1 MYCNLNINVSLLG
14 IYCLYNHLLCYNFSM
29 NIADLH
35 IHSNNSD
42 GSDSVEN
49 LVKELQKANV
59 RIFALTDHDTIAGC
73 VEIKKYIPENI
84 KFIPSI
90 ELTCQTDDIKCHIL
104 GFNCNPSDKKLNAL
118 IQKGKD
124 LRRKKLETRLD
135 YIKNILHIE
144 LTQEELDWL
153 YSRKS
158 VVKTHLANLLVK
170 RKMAKTNVEAMQK
183 YLDGIKTGNTRF
195 SIEEA
200 LDAIVTS
207 GGTPVWA
214 HPLGGEGEEHVT
226 HEKFITRLGK
236 MIAYGI
242 KGLECYYS
250 RYTYEEAKF
259 LIDCATSNNLL
270 ISGGSDYHGT
280 NKENIQLA
288 KLNVDS
294 TPIDAKKL
302 TILNPYSSSL

>member
-1 MYCNLNINVSLLG
+1 MKL
-14 IYCLYNHLLCYNFSM
+14 
-29 NIADLH
+29 ADLH
-35 IHSNNSD
+35 VHSNNSD

-49 LVKELQKANV
+49 LVKEIKKANLE
-59 RIFALTDHDTIAGC
+59 IFALTDHDTIAGC
-73 VEIKKYIPENI
+73 IEITKYIPENI

-90 ELTCQTDDIKCHIL
+90 ELTCQTGDIKCHIL
-104 GFNCNPSDKKLNAL
+104 GFNCNPADEKLNAL
-118 IQKGKD
+118 IQKGKE

-135 YIKNILHIE
+135 YIKNVLHIDLTNDE
-144 LTQEELDWL
+144 LNWL

-170 RKMAKTNVEAMQK
+170 RKMARTNVEAMQK

-200 LDAIVTS
+200 IDAIVTS
-207 GGTPVWA
+207 GGIPVWA
-214 HPLGGEGEEHVT
+214 HPLGGEGEKHIA
-226 HEKFITRLGK
+226 HEKFMPRLEK

-250 RYTYEEAKF
+250 RYTLEEVKF
-259 LIDCATSNNLL
+259 LINCANSNNLL

-294 TPIDAKKL
+294 TPIDAENL
-302 TILNPYSSSL
+302 TVLKYLGIAL

>member
-1 MYCNLNINVSLLG
+1 MKV
-14 IYCLYNHLLCYNFSM
+14 
-29 NIADLH
+29 ADLH
-35 IHSNNSD
+35 VHSNNSD

-49 LVKELQKANV
+49 LVKEIKKANIK
-59 RIFALTDHDTIAGC
+59 IFALTDHDTIAGC
-73 VEIKKYIPENI
+73 IEITKYIPENI

-90 ELTCQTDDIKCHIL
+90 ELTCQTGDIKCHIL
-104 GFNCNPSDKKLNAL
+104 GFNCNPADEKLNAL
-118 IQKGKD
+118 IQKGKE

-135 YIKNILHIE
+135 YIKNVLHIDLTNDE
-144 LTQEELDWL
+144 LNWL

-200 LDAIVTS
+200 IDAIVTS
-207 GGTPVWA
+207 GGIPVWA
-214 HPLGGEGEEHVT
+214 HPLGGEGEKHIA
-226 HEKFITRLGK
+226 HEKFMPRLEK

-250 RYTYEEAKF
+250 RYTLEEVKF
-259 LIDCATSNNLL
+259 LINCANSNNLL

-294 TPIDAKKL
+294 TPIDAENL
-302 TILNPYSSSL
+302 TVLKYLGIAL

>member
-1 MYCNLNINVSLLG
+1 MKV
-14 IYCLYNHLLCYNFSM
+14 
-29 NIADLH
+29 ADLH
-35 IHSNNSD
+35 VHSNNSD

-49 LVKELQKANV
+49 LVKEIKKANLE
-59 RIFALTDHDTIAGC
+59 IFALTDHDTIAGC
-73 VEIKKYIPENI
+73 IEITKYIPENI

-90 ELTCQTDDIKCHIL
+90 ELTCQTGDIKCHIL
-104 GFNCNPSDKKLNAL
+104 GFNCNPADEKLNAL
-118 IQKGKD
+118 IQKGKE

-135 YIKNILHIE
+135 YIKNVLHIDLTNDE
-144 LTQEELDWL
+144 LNWL

-200 LDAIVTS
+200 IDAIVTS
-207 GGTPVWA
+207 GGIPVWA
-214 HPLGGEGEEHVT
+214 HPLGGEGEKHIA
-226 HEKFITRLGK
+226 HEKFMPRLEK
-236 MIAYGI
+236 MIVYGI

-250 RYTYEEAKF
+250 RYTLEEVKF
-259 LIDCATSNNLL
+259 LINCANSNNLL

-294 TPIDAKKL
+294 TPIDAENL
-302 TILNPYSSSL
+302 TVLKYLGIAL

>member
-1 MYCNLNINVSLLG
+1 MKL
-14 IYCLYNHLLCYNFSM
+14 
-29 NIADLH
+29 ADLH
-35 IHSNNSD
+35 VHSNNSD

-49 LVKELQKANV
+49 LVKEIKKANLE
-59 RIFALTDHDTIAGC
+59 IFALTDHDTIAGC
-73 VEIKKYIPENI
+73 IEITKYIPENI
-84 KFIPSI
+84 KFIPSL
-90 ELTCQTDDIKCHIL
+90 ELTCQTGDIKCHIL
-104 GFNCNPSDKKLNAL
+104 GFNCNPADEKLNAL
-118 IQKGKD
+118 IQKGKE

-135 YIKNILHIE
+135 YIKNVLHIDLTNDE
-144 LTQEELDWL
+144 LNWL

-200 LDAIVTS
+200 IDAIVTS
-207 GGTPVWA
+207 GGIPVWA
-214 HPLGGEGEEHVT
+214 HPLGGEGEKHIA
-226 HEKFITRLGK
+226 HEKFMPCLEK

-250 RYTYEEAKF
+250 RYTLEEVKF
-259 LIDCATSNNLL
+259 LITCANSNNLL

-294 TPIDAKKL
+294 TPIDAENL
-302 TILNPYSSSL
+302 TVLKYLGIAL

>member
-1 MYCNLNINVSLLG
+1 MKV
-14 IYCLYNHLLCYNFSM
+14 
-29 NIADLH
+29 ADLH
-35 IHSNNSD
+35 VHSNNSD

-49 LVKELQKANV
+49 LVKEIKKANLE
-59 RIFALTDHDTIAGC
+59 IFALTDHDTIAGC
-73 VEIKKYIPENI
+73 IEITKYIPENI

-90 ELTCQTDDIKCHIL
+90 ELTCQTGDIKCHIL
-104 GFNCNPSDKKLNAL
+104 GFNCNPADEKLNAL
-118 IQKGKD
+118 IQKGKE
-124 LRRKKLETRLD
+124 LRRKKLEIRLD
-135 YIKNILHIE
+135 YIKNVLHIDLTNDE
-144 LTQEELDWL
+144 LNWL

-200 LDAIVTS
+200 IDAIVTS
-207 GGTPVWA
+207 DGIPVWA
-214 HPLGGEGEEHVT
+214 HPLGGEGEKHIA
-226 HEKFITRLGK
+226 HEKFMPRLEK

-250 RYTYEEAKF
+250 RYTLEEVKF
-259 LIDCATSNNLL
+259 LINCANSNNLL

-294 TPIDAKKL
+294 TPIDAENL
-302 TILNPYSSSL
+302 TVLKYLGIAL

>member
-1 MYCNLNINVSLLG
+1 MK
-14 IYCLYNHLLCYNFSM
+14 
-29 NIADLH
+29 IADLH
-35 IHSNNSD
+35 VHSNNSD

-49 LVKELQKANV
+49 LVNKLQKNKV
-59 RIFALTDHDTIAGC
+59 EIFALTDHDTIAGC
-73 VEIKKYIPENI
+73 VEITKYIPQNI

-104 GFNCNPSDKKLNAL
+104 GFNCNPEDEKLNSL
-118 IQKGKD
+118 IQKGKE

-135 YIKNILHIE
+135 YMKNVLKID
-144 LTQEELDWL
+144 LTQEELNWL
-153 YSRKS
+153 YSRQS

-170 RKMAKTNVEAMQK
+170 RNMAKTNVEAMQK

-195 SIEEA
+195 TIEEA
-200 LDAIVTS
+200 IDAIVTS

-214 HPLGGEGEEHVT
+214 HPLGGEGEEHIE
-226 HEKFITRLGK
+226 HEKFLPRLEK
-236 MIAYGI
+236 MILYGI

-250 RYTYEEAKF
+250 RYTLDEAKF
-259 LIDCATSNNLL
+259 LINCANKNNLL

-288 KLNVDS
+288 KLNVNN
-294 TPIDAKKL
+294 TLIDAKNL
-302 TILNPYSSSL
+302 TVLKYLGLVL

>member
-1 MYCNLNINVSLLG
+1 MKL
-14 IYCLYNHLLCYNFSM
+14 
-29 NIADLH
+29 ADLH
-35 IHSNNSD
+35 VHSNNSD

-49 LVKELQKANV
+49 LVKEIKKANLE
-59 RIFALTDHDTIAGC
+59 IFALTDHDTIAGC
-73 VEIKKYIPENI
+73 IEITKYIPENI

-90 ELTCQTDDIKCHIL
+90 ELTCQTGDIKCHIL
-104 GFNCNPSDKKLNAL
+104 GFNCNPADEKLNAL
-118 IQKGKD
+118 IQKGKE

-135 YIKNILHIE
+135 YIKNVLHIDLTNDE
-144 LTQEELDWL
+144 LNWL

-200 LDAIVTS
+200 IDAIVTS
-207 GGTPVWA
+207 GGIPVWA
-214 HPLGGEGEEHVT
+214 HPLGGEGEKHIA
-226 HEKFITRLGK
+226 HEKFMPRLEK

-250 RYTYEEAKF
+250 RYTLDEVKF
-259 LIDCATSNNLL
+259 LINCANSNNLL

-294 TPIDAKKL
+294 TPIDAENL
-302 TILNPYSSSL
+302 TVLKYLGIA

>member
-1 MYCNLNINVSLLG
+1 MKV
-14 IYCLYNHLLCYNFSM
+14 
-29 NIADLH
+29 ADLH
-35 IHSNNSD
+35 VHSNNSD

-49 LVKELQKANV
+49 LVKEIKKANLE
-59 RIFALTDHDTIAGC
+59 IFALTDHDTIAGC
-73 VEIKKYIPENI
+73 IEITKYIPENI
-84 KFIPSI
+84 KYIPSI
-90 ELTCQTDDIKCHIL
+90 ELTCQTGDIKCHIL
-104 GFNCNPSDKKLNAL
+104 GFNCNPADEKLNAL
-118 IQKGKD
+118 IQKGKE

-135 YIKNILHIE
+135 YIKNVLHIDLTNDE
-144 LTQEELDWL
+144 LNWL

-200 LDAIVTS
+200 IDAIVTS
-207 GGTPVWA
+207 GGIPVWA
-214 HPLGGEGEEHVT
+214 HPLGGEGEKHIA
-226 HEKFITRLGK
+226 HEKFMPRLEK

-250 RYTYEEAKF
+250 RYTLEEVKF
-259 LIDCATSNNLL
+259 LITCANSNNLL

-294 TPIDAKKL
+294 TPIDAENL
-302 TILNPYSSSL
+302 TVLKYLWIAL

>member
-1 MYCNLNINVSLLG
+1 MKV
-14 IYCLYNHLLCYNFSM
+14 
-29 NIADLH
+29 ADLH
-35 IHSNNSD
+35 VHSNNSD

-49 LVKELQKANV
+49 LVKEIKKANLE
-59 RIFALTDHDTIAGC
+59 IFALTDHDTIAGC
-73 VEIKKYIPENI
+73 IEIAKYIPENI

-90 ELTCQTDDIKCHIL
+90 ELTCQTGDIKCHIL
-104 GFNCNPSDKKLNAL
+104 GFNCNPADEKLNAL
-118 IQKGKD
+118 IQKGKE

-135 YIKNILHIE
+135 YIKNVLHIDLTNDE
-144 LTQEELDWL
+144 LNWL

-200 LDAIVTS
+200 IDAIVTS
-207 GGTPVWA
+207 GGIPVWA
-214 HPLGGEGEEHVT
+214 HPLGGEGEKHIA
-226 HEKFITRLGK
+226 HEKFMPRLEK

-250 RYTYEEAKF
+250 RYTLEEVKF
-259 LIDCATSNNLL
+259 LINCANSNNLL

-294 TPIDAKKL
+294 TPIDAENL
-302 TILNPYSSSL
+302 TVLKYLGIAL

>member
-1 MYCNLNINVSLLG
+1 MKV
-14 IYCLYNHLLCYNFSM
+14 
-29 NIADLH
+29 ADLH
-35 IHSNNSD
+35 VHSNNSD

-49 LVKELQKANV
+49 LVKEIKKANIE
-59 RIFALTDHDTIAGC
+59 IFALTDHDTIAGC
-73 VEIKKYIPENI
+73 IEITKYIPENI

-90 ELTCQTDDIKCHIL
+90 ELTCQTGDIKCHIL
-104 GFNCNPSDKKLNAL
+104 GFNCNPADEKLNAL
-118 IQKGKD
+118 IQKGKE

-135 YIKNILHIE
+135 YIKNVLHIDLTNDE
-144 LTQEELDWL
+144 LNWL

-200 LDAIVTS
+200 IDAIVTS
-207 GGTPVWA
+207 GGIPVWA
-214 HPLGGEGEEHVT
+214 HPLGGEGEKHIA
-226 HEKFITRLGK
+226 HEKFMPCLEK

-250 RYTYEEAKF
+250 RYTLEEVKF
-259 LIDCATSNNLL
+259 LITCANSNNLL

-294 TPIDAKKL
+294 TPIDAENL
-302 TILNPYSSSL
+302 TVLKYLGIAL

>member
-1 MYCNLNINVSLLG
+1 MKL
-14 IYCLYNHLLCYNFSM
+14 
-29 NIADLH
+29 ADLH
-35 IHSNNSD
+35 VHSNNSD

-49 LVKELQKANV
+49 LVKEIKKANLE
-59 RIFALTDHDTIAGC
+59 IFALTDHDTIAGC
-73 VEIKKYIPENI
+73 IEITKYIPENI

-90 ELTCQTDDIKCHIL
+90 ELTCQTGDIKCHIL
-104 GFNCNPSDKKLNAL
+104 GFNCNPADEKLNAL
-118 IQKGKD
+118 IQKGKE

-135 YIKNILHIE
+135 YIKNVLHIDLTNDE
-144 LTQEELDWL
+144 LNWL

-200 LDAIVTS
+200 IDAIVTS
-207 GGTPVWA
+207 GGIPVWA
-214 HPLGGEGEEHVT
+214 HPLGGEGEKHIA
-226 HEKFITRLGK
+226 HEKFMPRLEK

-250 RYTYEEAKF
+250 RYTLEEVKF
-259 LIDCATSNNLL
+259 LINCANSDNLL

-294 TPIDAKKL
+294 TPIDAENL
-302 TILNPYSSSL
+302 TVLKYLGIA

>member
-1 MYCNLNINVSLLG
+1 MKV
-14 IYCLYNHLLCYNFSM
+14 
-29 NIADLH
+29 ADLH
-35 IHSNNSD
+35 VHSNNSD

-49 LVKELQKANV
+49 LVKEIKKANLE
-59 RIFALTDHDTIAGC
+59 IFALTDHDTIAGC
-73 VEIKKYIPENI
+73 IEITKYIPENI

-90 ELTCQTDDIKCHIL
+90 ELTCQTGDIKCHIL
-104 GFNCNPSDKKLNAL
+104 GFNCNPADEKLNAL
-118 IQKGKD
+118 IQKGKE

-135 YIKNILHIE
+135 YIKNVLHIDLTNDE
-144 LTQEELDWL
+144 LNWL

-200 LDAIVTS
+200 IDAIVTS
-207 GGTPVWA
+207 GGIPVWA
-214 HPLGGEGEEHVT
+214 HPLGGEGEKHIA
-226 HEKFITRLGK
+226 HEKFMPRLEK

-250 RYTYEEAKF
+250 RYTLEEVKF
-259 LIDCATSNNLL
+259 LITCANSNNLL

-294 TPIDAKKL
+294 TPIDAENL
-302 TILNPYSSSL
+302 TVLKYLGIVL

>member
-1 MYCNLNINVSLLG
+1 MKV
-14 IYCLYNHLLCYNFSM
+14 
-29 NIADLH
+29 ADLH
-35 IHSNNSD
+35 VHSNNSD

-49 LVKELQKANV
+49 LVKEIKKANLE
-59 RIFALTDHDTIAGC
+59 IFALTDHDTIAGC
-73 VEIKKYIPENI
+73 IEITKYIPENI

-90 ELTCQTDDIKCHIL
+90 ELTCQTGDIKCHIL
-104 GFNCNPSDKKLNAL
+104 GFNCNPTDEKLNAL
-118 IQKGKD
+118 IQKGKE

-135 YIKNILHIE
+135 YIKNVLHIDLTNDE
-144 LTQEELDWL
+144 LNWL

-200 LDAIVTS
+200 IDAIVTS
-207 GGTPVWA
+207 GGIPVWA
-214 HPLGGEGEEHVT
+214 HPLGGEGEKHIA
-226 HEKFITRLGK
+226 HEKFMPRLEK

-250 RYTYEEAKF
+250 RYTLEEVKF
-259 LIDCATSNNLL
+259 LITCANSNNLL

-294 TPIDAKKL
+294 TPIDAENL
-302 TILNPYSSSL
+302 TVLKYLGIAL

>member
-1 MYCNLNINVSLLG
+1 M
-14 IYCLYNHLLCYNFSM
+14 
-29 NIADLH
+29 
-35 IHSNNSD
+35 
-42 GSDSVEN
+42 
-49 LVKELQKANV
+49 
-59 RIFALTDHDTIAGC
+59 
-73 VEIKKYIPENI
+73 
-84 KFIPSI
+84 
-90 ELTCQTDDIKCHIL
+90 
-104 GFNCNPSDKKLNAL
+104 
-118 IQKGKD
+118 
-124 LRRKKLETRLD
+124 ETRLD
-135 YIKNILHIE
+135 YIKNVLHIDLTNDE
-144 LTQEELDWL
+144 LNWL

-200 LDAIVTS
+200 IDAIVTS
-207 GGTPVWA
+207 GGIPVWA
-214 HPLGGEGEEHVT
+214 HPLGGEGEKHIA
-226 HEKFITRLGK
+226 HEKFMPRLEK

-250 RYTYEEAKF
+250 RYTLEEVKF
-259 LIDCATSNNLL
+259 LINCANSNNLL

-294 TPIDAKKL
+294 TPIDAENL
-302 TILNPYSSSL
+302 TVLKYLGIAL

>member
-1 MYCNLNINVSLLG
+1 MKV
-14 IYCLYNHLLCYNFSM
+14 
-29 NIADLH
+29 ADLH
-35 IHSNNSD
+35 VHSNNSD

-49 LVKELQKANV
+49 LVKEIKKANLE
-59 RIFALTDHDTIAGC
+59 IFALTDHDTIAGC
-73 VEIKKYIPENI
+73 IEITKYIPENI

-90 ELTCQTDDIKCHIL
+90 ELTCQTGDIKCHIL
-104 GFNCNPSDKKLNAL
+104 GFNCNPADEKLNAL
-118 IQKGKD
+118 IQKGKE

-135 YIKNILHIE
+135 YIKNVLHIDLTNDE
-144 LTQEELDWL
+144 LNWL

-170 RKMAKTNVEAMQK
+170 RKMAKTNVDAMQK

-200 LDAIVTS
+200 IDAIVTS
-207 GGTPVWA
+207 GGIPVWA
-214 HPLGGEGEEHVT
+214 HPLGGEGEKHIA
-226 HEKFITRLGK
+226 HEKFMPGLEK

-250 RYTYEEAKF
+250 RYTLEEVKF
-259 LIDCATSNNLL
+259 LINCANSNNLL

-294 TPIDAKKL
+294 TPIDAENL
-302 TILNPYSSSL
+302 TVLKYLGIAL

>member
-14 IYCLYNHLLCYNFSM
+14 IYFLYNHLLCYNFSM

-42 GSDSVEN
+42 GSDSVET

-135 YIKNILHIE
+135 YIKNILHID

-214 HPLGGEGEEHVT
+214 HPLGGEGEKHIT

>member
-1 MYCNLNINVSLLG
+1 MKV
-14 IYCLYNHLLCYNFSM
+14 
-29 NIADLH
+29 ADLH
-35 IHSNNSD
+35 VHSNNSD

-49 LVKELQKANV
+49 LVKEIKKANLE
-59 RIFALTDHDTIAGC
+59 IFALTDHDTIAGC
-73 VEIKKYIPENI
+73 IEITKYIPENI

-90 ELTCQTDDIKCHIL
+90 ELTCQTGDIKCHIL
-104 GFNCNPSDKKLNAL
+104 GFNCNPADEKLNAL
-118 IQKGKD
+118 IQKGKEP
-124 LRRKKLETRLD
+124 RRKKLETRLD
-135 YIKNILHIE
+135 YIKNVLHIDLTNDE
-144 LTQEELDWL
+144 LNWL

-200 LDAIVTS
+200 IDAIVTS
-207 GGTPVWA
+207 GGIPVWA
-214 HPLGGEGEEHVT
+214 HPLGGEGEKHIA
-226 HEKFITRLGK
+226 HEKFMPRLEK

-250 RYTYEEAKF
+250 RYTLEEVKF
-259 LIDCATSNNLL
+259 LINCANSNNLL

-294 TPIDAKKL
+294 TPIDAENL
-302 TILNPYSSSL
+302 TVLKYLGIAL

>member
-1 MYCNLNINVSLLG
+1 MKV
-14 IYCLYNHLLCYNFSM
+14 
-29 NIADLH
+29 ADLH
-35 IHSNNSD
+35 VHSNNSD

-49 LVKELQKANV
+49 LVKEIKKANLE
-59 RIFALTDHDTIAGC
+59 IFALTDHDTIAGC
-73 VEIKKYIPENI
+73 IEITKYIPENI

-90 ELTCQTDDIKCHIL
+90 ELTCQTGDIKCHIL
-104 GFNCNPSDKKLNAL
+104 GFNCNPSDEKLNAL
-118 IQKGKD
+118 IQKGKE

-135 YIKNILHIE
+135 YIKNVLHIDLTNDE
-144 LTQEELDWL
+144 LNWL

-200 LDAIVTS
+200 IDAIVTS
-207 GGTPVWA
+207 GGIPVWA
-214 HPLGGEGEEHVT
+214 HPLGGEGEKHIA
-226 HEKFITRLGK
+226 HEKFMPRLEK

-250 RYTYEEAKF
+250 RYTLEEVKF
-259 LIDCATSNNLL
+259 LINCANSNNLL

-294 TPIDAKKL
+294 TPIDAENL
-302 TILNPYSSSL
+302 TVLKYLGIAL

>member
-1 MYCNLNINVSLLG
+1 MKV
-14 IYCLYNHLLCYNFSM
+14 
-29 NIADLH
+29 ADLH
-35 IHSNNSD
+35 VHSNNSD

-49 LVKELQKANV
+49 LVKEIKKANIE
-59 RIFALTDHDTIAGC
+59 IFALTDHDTIAGC
-73 VEIKKYIPENI
+73 IEITKYIPENI

-90 ELTCQTDDIKCHIL
+90 ELTCQTGDIKCHIL
-104 GFNCNPSDKKLNAL
+104 GFNCNPADEKLNAL
-118 IQKGKD
+118 IQKGKE

-135 YIKNILHIE
+135 YIKNVLHIDLTNDE
-144 LTQEELDWL
+144 LNWL

-200 LDAIVTS
+200 IDAIVTS
-207 GGTPVWA
+207 GGIPVWA
-214 HPLGGEGEEHVT
+214 HPLGGEGEKHIA
-226 HEKFITRLGK
+226 HEKFMPRLEK

-250 RYTYEEAKF
+250 RYTLEEVKF
-259 LIDCATSNNLL
+259 LINCANSNNLL

-294 TPIDAKKL
+294 TPIDAENL
-302 TILNPYSSSL
+302 TVLKYLGIVL

>member
-1 MYCNLNINVSLLG
+1 MKV
-14 IYCLYNHLLCYNFSM
+14 
-29 NIADLH
+29 ADLH
-35 IHSNNSD
+35 VHSNNSD

-49 LVKELQKANV
+49 LVKEIKKANLE
-59 RIFALTDHDTIAGC
+59 IFALTDHDTIAGC
-73 VEIKKYIPENI
+73 IEITKYIPENI

-90 ELTCQTDDIKCHIL
+90 ELTCQTGDIKCHIL
-104 GFNCNPSDKKLNAL
+104 GFNCNPADEKLNVL
-118 IQKGKD
+118 IQKGKE

-135 YIKNILHIE
+135 YIKNVLHIDLTNDE
-144 LTQEELDWL
+144 LNWL

-200 LDAIVTS
+200 IDAIVTS
-207 GGTPVWA
+207 GGIPVWA
-214 HPLGGEGEEHVT
+214 HPLGGEGEKHIA
-226 HEKFITRLGK
+226 HEKFMPRLEK

-250 RYTYEEAKF
+250 RYTLEEVKF
-259 LIDCATSNNLL
+259 LINCANSNNLL

-294 TPIDAKKL
+294 TPIDAENL
-302 TILNPYSSSL
+302 TVLKYLGIA

>member
-1 MYCNLNINVSLLG
+1 MKV
-14 IYCLYNHLLCYNFSM
+14 
-29 NIADLH
+29 ADLH
-35 IHSNNSD
+35 VHSNNSD

-49 LVKELQKANV
+49 LVKEIKKANLE
-59 RIFALTDHDTIAGC
+59 IFALTDHDTIAGC
-73 VEIKKYIPENI
+73 IEITKYIPENI

-90 ELTCQTDDIKCHIL
+90 ELTCQTGDIKCHIL
-104 GFNCNPSDKKLNAL
+104 GFNCNPADEKLNAL
-118 IQKGKD
+118 IQKGKE

-135 YIKNILHIE
+135 YIKNVLHIDLTNDE
-144 LTQEELDWL
+144 LNWL

-200 LDAIVTS
+200 IDAIVTS
-207 GGTPVWA
+207 GGIPVWA
-214 HPLGGEGEEHVT
+214 HPLGGEGEKHIA
-226 HEKFITRLGK
+226 HEKFMPRLEK

-250 RYTYEEAKF
+250 RYTLEEVNF
-259 LIDCATSNNLL
+259 LINCANSNNLL

-288 KLNVDS
+288 KLNADS
-294 TPIDAKKL
+294 TPIDAENL
-302 TILNPYSSSL
+302 TVLKYLGIAL

>member
-1 MYCNLNINVSLLG
+1 MKL
-14 IYCLYNHLLCYNFSM
+14 
-29 NIADLH
+29 ADLH
-35 IHSNNSD
+35 VHSNNSD

-49 LVKELQKANV
+49 LVKEIKKANIE
-59 RIFALTDHDTIAGC
+59 IFALTDHDTIAGC
-73 VEIKKYIPENI
+73 IEITKYIPENI

-90 ELTCQTDDIKCHIL
+90 ELTCQTGDIKCHIL
-104 GFNCNPSDKKLNAL
+104 GFNCNPVDEKLNAL
-118 IQKGKD
+118 IQKGKE

-135 YIKNILHIE
+135 YIKNVLHIDLTNDE
-144 LTQEELDWL
+144 LNWL

-183 YLDGIKTGNTRF
+183 YLDRIKTGNTRF

-200 LDAIVTS
+200 IDAIVTS
-207 GGTPVWA
+207 GGIPVWA
-214 HPLGGEGEEHVT
+214 HPLGGEGEKHIA
-226 HEKFITRLGK
+226 HEKFMPRLEK

-250 RYTYEEAKF
+250 RYTLEEVKF
-259 LIDCATSNNLL
+259 LITCANSNNLL

-294 TPIDAKKL
+294 TPIDAENL
-302 TILNPYSSSL
+302 TVLKYLGIAL

>member
-1 MYCNLNINVSLLG
+1 MKV
-14 IYCLYNHLLCYNFSM
+14 
-29 NIADLH
+29 ADLH
-35 IHSNNSD
+35 VHSNNSD

-49 LVKELQKANV
+49 LVKEIKKANIE
-59 RIFALTDHDTIAGC
+59 IFALTDHDTIAGC
-73 VEIKKYIPENI
+73 IEITKYIPENI

-90 ELTCQTDDIKCHIL
+90 ELTCQTGDIKCHIL
-104 GFNCNPSDKKLNAL
+104 GFNCNPADEKLNAL
-118 IQKGKD
+118 IQKGKE

-135 YIKNILHIE
+135 YIKNVLHIDLTNDE
-144 LTQEELDWL
+144 LNWL

-200 LDAIVTS
+200 IDAIVTS
-207 GGTPVWA
+207 GGIPVWA
-214 HPLGGEGEEHVT
+214 HPLGGEGEKHIA
-226 HEKFITRLGK
+226 HEKFMPRLEK

-250 RYTYEEAKF
+250 RYTLEEVKF
-259 LIDCATSNNLL
+259 LINCANSNNLL

-294 TPIDAKKL
+294 TPIDAENL
-302 TILNPYSSSL
+302 TVLKYLGIA

>member
-1 MYCNLNINVSLLG
+1 MKL
-14 IYCLYNHLLCYNFSM
+14 
-29 NIADLH
+29 ADLH
-35 IHSNNSD
+35 VHSNNSD

-49 LVKELQKANV
+49 LVKEIKKANLE
-59 RIFALTDHDTIAGC
+59 IFALTDHDTIAGC
-73 VEIKKYIPENI
+73 IEITKYIPENI

-90 ELTCQTDDIKCHIL
+90 ELTCQTGDIKCHIL
-104 GFNCNPSDKKLNAL
+104 GFNCNPSDEKLNAL
-118 IQKGKD
+118 IQKGKE

-135 YIKNILHIE
+135 YIKNVLHIDLTNDE
-144 LTQEELDWL
+144 LNWL

-200 LDAIVTS
+200 IDAIVTS
-207 GGTPVWA
+207 GGIPVWA
-214 HPLGGEGEEHVT
+214 HPLGGEGEKHIA
-226 HEKFITRLGK
+226 HEKFMPRLEK

-250 RYTYEEAKF
+250 RYTLEEVKF
-259 LIDCATSNNLL
+259 LINCANSNNLL

-294 TPIDAKKL
+294 TPIDAENL
-302 TILNPYSSSL
+302 TVLKYLGIAL

>member
-1 MYCNLNINVSLLG
+1 MKL
-14 IYCLYNHLLCYNFSM
+14 
-29 NIADLH
+29 ADLH
-35 IHSNNSD
+35 VHSNNSD

-49 LVKELQKANV
+49 LVKEIKKANLE
-59 RIFALTDHDTIAGC
+59 IFALTDHDTIAGC
-73 VEIKKYIPENI
+73 IEITKYIPENI

-90 ELTCQTDDIKCHIL
+90 ELTCQTGDIKCHIL
-104 GFNCNPSDKKLNAL
+104 GFNCNPADEKLNAL
-118 IQKGKD
+118 IQKGKE

-135 YIKNILHIE
+135 YIKNVLHIDLTNDE
-144 LTQEELDWL
+144 LNWL

-200 LDAIVTS
+200 IDAIVIS
-207 GGTPVWA
+207 GGIPVWA
-214 HPLGGEGEEHVT
+214 HPLGGEGEKHIA
-226 HEKFITRLGK
+226 HEKFMPRLEK

-250 RYTYEEAKF
+250 RYTLEEVKF
-259 LIDCATSNNLL
+259 LITCANSNNLL

-294 TPIDAKKL
+294 TPIDAENL
-302 TILNPYSSSL
+302 TVLKYLGIAL

>member
-1 MYCNLNINVSLLG
+1 MKL
-14 IYCLYNHLLCYNFSM
+14 
-29 NIADLH
+29 ADLH
-35 IHSNNSD
+35 VHSNNSD

-49 LVKELQKANV
+49 LVKEIKKANIE
-59 RIFALTDHDTIAGC
+59 IFALTDHDTIAGC
-73 VEIKKYIPENI
+73 IEITKYIPENI

-90 ELTCQTDDIKCHIL
+90 ELTCQTGDIKCHIL
-104 GFNCNPSDKKLNAL
+104 GFNCNPADEKLNAL
-118 IQKGKD
+118 IQKGKE

-135 YIKNILHIE
+135 YIKNVLHIDLTNDE
-144 LTQEELDWL
+144 LNWL

-183 YLDGIKTGNTRF
+183 YLDEIKTGNTRF

-200 LDAIVTS
+200 INAIVTS
-207 GGTPVWA
+207 GGIPVWA
-214 HPLGGEGEEHVT
+214 HPLGGEGEKHIA
-226 HEKFITRLGK
+226 HEKFMPRLEK

-250 RYTYEEAKF
+250 RYTLEEVKF
-259 LIDCATSNNLL
+259 LINCANSNNLL

-294 TPIDAKKL
+294 TPIDAENL
-302 TILNPYSSSL
+302 TVLKYLGIAL

>member
-1 MYCNLNINVSLLG
+1 MKV
-14 IYCLYNHLLCYNFSM
+14 
-29 NIADLH
+29 ADLH
-35 IHSNNSD
+35 VHSNNSD

-49 LVKELQKANV
+49 LVKEIKKANLE
-59 RIFALTDHDTIAGC
+59 IFALTDHDTIAGC
-73 VEIKKYIPENI
+73 IEITKYIPENI

-90 ELTCQTDDIKCHIL
+90 ELTCQTGDIKCHIL
-104 GFNCNPSDKKLNAL
+104 GFNCNPADEKLNAL
-118 IQKGKD
+118 IQKGKE

-135 YIKNILHIE
+135 YIKNVLHIDLTNDE
-144 LTQEELDWL
+144 LNWL

-183 YLDGIKTGNTRF
+183 YLDGIKTGKTRF

-200 LDAIVTS
+200 IDAIVTS
-207 GGTPVWA
+207 GGIPVWA
-214 HPLGGEGEEHVT
+214 HPLGGEGEKHIA
-226 HEKFITRLGK
+226 HEKFMPRLEK

-250 RYTYEEAKF
+250 RYTLEEVKF
-259 LIDCATSNNLL
+259 LINCANSNNLL

-294 TPIDAKKL
+294 TPIDAENL
-302 TILNPYSSSL
+302 TVLKYLGIAL

>member
-1 MYCNLNINVSLLG
+1 MSKI
-14 IYCLYNHLLCYNFSM
+14 
-29 NIADLH
+29 DLH
-35 IHSNNSD
+35 VHSMYSD
-42 GSDSVEN
+42 GTNSP
-49 LVKELQKANV
+49 KELVDMAV
-59 RIFALTDHDTIAGC
+59 SIGLRAMALTDHDTIAGC
-73 VEIKKYIPENI
+73 IEITKYIPENI

-90 ELTCQTDDIKCHIL
+90 ELTCQTGDIKCHIL
-104 GFNCNPSDKKLNAL
+104 GFNCNPADEKLNAL
-118 IQKGKD
+118 IQKGKE

-135 YIKNILHIE
+135 YIKNVLHIDLTNDE
-144 LTQEELDWL
+144 LNWL

-200 LDAIVTS
+200 IDAIVTS
-207 GGTPVWA
+207 GGIPVWA
-214 HPLGGEGEEHVT
+214 HPLGGEGEKHIA
-226 HEKFITRLGK
+226 HEKFMPRLEK

-250 RYTYEEAKF
+250 RYTLEEVKF
-259 LIDCATSNNLL
+259 LINCANSNNLL

-294 TPIDAKKL
+294 TPIDAENL
-302 TILNPYSSSL
+302 TVLKYLGIAL

>member
-1 MYCNLNINVSLLG
+1 MKV
-14 IYCLYNHLLCYNFSM
+14 
-29 NIADLH
+29 ADLH
-35 IHSNNSD
+35 VHSNNSD

-49 LVKELQKANV
+49 LVKEIKKANLE
-59 RIFALTDHDTIAGC
+59 IFALTDHDTIAGC
-73 VEIKKYIPENI
+73 IEITKYIPENI

-90 ELTCQTDDIKCHIL
+90 ELTCQTGDIKCHIR
-104 GFNCNPSDKKLNAL
+104 GFNCNPADEKLNAL
-118 IQKGKD
+118 IQKGKE

-135 YIKNILHIE
+135 YIKNVLHIDLTNDE
-144 LTQEELDWL
+144 LNWL

-200 LDAIVTS
+200 IDAIVTS
-207 GGTPVWA
+207 GGIPVWA
-214 HPLGGEGEEHVT
+214 HPLGGEGEKHIA
-226 HEKFITRLGK
+226 HEKFMPRLEK

-250 RYTYEEAKF
+250 RYTLEEVKF
-259 LIDCATSNNLL
+259 LINCANSNNLL

-294 TPIDAKKL
+294 TPIDAANL
-302 TILNPYSSSL
+302 TVLKYLGIAL

>member
-1 MYCNLNINVSLLG
+1 MKV
-14 IYCLYNHLLCYNFSM
+14 
-29 NIADLH
+29 ADLH
-35 IHSNNSD
+35 VHSNNSD

-49 LVKELQKANV
+49 LVKEIKKANLE
-59 RIFALTDHDTIAGC
+59 IFALTDHDTIAGC
-73 VEIKKYIPENI
+73 IEITKYIPENI

-90 ELTCQTDDIKCHIL
+90 ELTCQTGDIKCHIL
-104 GFNCNPSDKKLNAL
+104 GFNCNPADEKLNAL
-118 IQKGKD
+118 IQKGKE

-135 YIKNILHIE
+135 YIKNVLHIDLTNDE
-144 LTQEELDWL
+144 LNWL

-200 LDAIVTS
+200 IDAIVTS
-207 GGTPVWA
+207 GGIPVWA
-214 HPLGGEGEEHVT
+214 HPLGGEGEKHIA
-226 HEKFITRLGK
+226 HKKFMPCLEK

-250 RYTYEEAKF
+250 RYTLEEVKF
-259 LIDCATSNNLL
+259 LITCANSNNLL

-294 TPIDAKKL
+294 TPIDAENL
-302 TILNPYSSSL
+302 TVLKYLGIAL

>member
-1 MYCNLNINVSLLG
+1 MKL
-14 IYCLYNHLLCYNFSM
+14 
-29 NIADLH
+29 ADLH
-35 IHSNNSD
+35 VHSNNSD

-49 LVKELQKANV
+49 LVKEIKKANLE
-59 RIFALTDHDTIAGC
+59 IFALTDHDTIAGC
-73 VEIKKYIPENI
+73 IEITKYIPENI

-90 ELTCQTDDIKCHIL
+90 ELTCQTGDIKCHIL
-104 GFNCNPSDKKLNAL
+104 GFNCNPADENLNAL
-118 IQKGKD
+118 IQKGKE

-135 YIKNILHIE
+135 YIKNVLHIDLTNDE
-144 LTQEELDWL
+144 LNWL

-200 LDAIVTS
+200 IDAIVTS
-207 GGTPVWA
+207 GGIPVWA
-214 HPLGGEGEEHVT
+214 HPLGGEGEKHIA
-226 HEKFITRLGK
+226 HEKFMPRLEK

-250 RYTYEEAKF
+250 RYTLEEVKF
-259 LIDCATSNNLL
+259 LINCANSNNLL

-294 TPIDAKKL
+294 TPIDAENL
-302 TILNPYSSSL
+302 TVLKYLGIAL

>member
-1 MYCNLNINVSLLG
+1 MKV
-14 IYCLYNHLLCYNFSM
+14 
-29 NIADLH
+29 ADLH
-35 IHSNNSD
+35 VHSNNSD
-42 GSDSVEN
+42 GSDSDEN
-49 LVKELQKANV
+49 LVKEIKKANLE
-59 RIFALTDHDTIAGC
+59 IFALTDHDTIAGC
-73 VEIKKYIPENI
+73 IEITKYIPENI

-90 ELTCQTDDIKCHIL
+90 ELTCQTGDIKCHIL
-104 GFNCNPSDKKLNAL
+104 GFNCNPADEKLNAL
-118 IQKGKD
+118 IQKGKE

-135 YIKNILHIE
+135 YIKNVLHIDLTNDE
-144 LTQEELDWL
+144 LNWL

-200 LDAIVTS
+200 IDAIVTS
-207 GGTPVWA
+207 GGIPVWA
-214 HPLGGEGEEHVT
+214 HPLGGEGEKHIA
-226 HEKFITRLGK
+226 HEKFMPRLEK

-250 RYTYEEAKF
+250 RYTLEEVKF
-259 LIDCATSNNLL
+259 LINCANSNNLL

-294 TPIDAKKL
+294 TPIDAENL
-302 TILNPYSSSL
+302 TVLKYLGIAL

>member
-1 MYCNLNINVSLLG
+1 MKV
-14 IYCLYNHLLCYNFSM
+14 
-29 NIADLH
+29 ADLH
-35 IHSNNSD
+35 VHSNNSD

-49 LVKELQKANV
+49 LVKEIKKANLE
-59 RIFALTDHDTIAGC
+59 IFALTDHDTIAGC
-73 VEIKKYIPENI
+73 IEITKYISENI

-90 ELTCQTDDIKCHIL
+90 ELTCQTGDIKCHIL
-104 GFNCNPSDKKLNAL
+104 GFNCNPADEKLNAL
-118 IQKGKD
+118 IQKGKE

-135 YIKNILHIE
+135 YIKNVLHIDLTNDE
-144 LTQEELDWL
+144 LNWL

-200 LDAIVTS
+200 IDAIVTS
-207 GGTPVWA
+207 GGIPVWA
-214 HPLGGEGEEHVT
+214 HPLGGEGEKHIA
-226 HEKFITRLGK
+226 HEKFMPRLEK

-250 RYTYEEAKF
+250 RYTLEEVKF
-259 LIDCATSNNLL
+259 LITCANSNNLL

-294 TPIDAKKL
+294 TPIDAENL
-302 TILNPYSSSL
+302 TVLKYLGIAL